1 MNQLFGTSCV
11 TSYELKRRQ
20 SEIPMV
26 EQNGGALSFN
36 RFFCDSRFCR
46 FCLFPSTYMSPTC
59 IEPGTALRAG
69 LPNGRLE
76 LHVIKYSFKVR
87 LQDIGLNFPHL
98 ISSFGMVCL
107 HTHVTYIGVISQ
119 FTYLVIFMGN
129 SCENTGPLIFVNY
142 LKFV

>member
-59 IEPGTALRAG
+59 IEPWIALRAG

-76 LHVIKYSFKVR
+76 VRSVLRNLQPTCNKVLFQSSSLGYRFEFPSFNFKFWHGLSAYTR
-87 LQDIGLNFPHL
+87 DIYRGNFVVY
-98 ISSFGMVCL
+98 IFGDF
-107 HTHVTYIGVISQ
+107 YG
-119 FTYLVIFMGN
+119 
-129 SCENTGPLIFVNY
+129 
-142 LKFV
+142 K